1 MNSSL
6 IYKALTGKKWMQ
18 ESNFDLTANIEG
30 YLINCGW
37 YTGRK
42 IDIEH
47 IIEAWKADKYKIF
60 NSAIVFIQS
69 FNGLNIAHEAYRGK
83 EKDFSYF
90 NSIKATEGID
100 PAWIFEEYSLKAGSD
115 LLPIGFGYS
124 EHLTYFIDPSFK
136 FYGGYNDYFCKIGD
150 SVNSF
155 FNNIFY
161 EKKLYSIVSN

>member
-1 MNSSL
+1 
-6 IYKALTGKKWMQ
+6 MQ
-18 ESNFDLTANIEG
+18 ESNFDLNANIEE

-37 YTGRK
+37 YKGRK
-42 IDIEH
+42 TDIEH
-47 IIEAWKADKYKIF
+47 TVEAWKADKYKIF
-60 NSAIVFIQS
+60 NSAIVFVQS

-100 PAWIFEEYSLKAGSD
+100 PAWIIEEYSLKAGND

-136 FYGGYNDYFCKIGD
+136 FYGGYDDYFCKIGD

-161 EKKLYSIVSN
+161 EKNFIQL

>member
-1 MNSSL
+1 VNPSF
-6 IYKALTGKKWMQ
+6 IYKVLTGKKWMQ
-18 ESNFDLTANIEG
+18 EFNFDLNANTEE
-30 YLINCGW
+30 YLINFGW

-42 IDIEH
+42 IDIER
-47 IIEAWKADKYKIF
+47 IIEAWKADNYKIF
-60 NSAIVFIQS
+60 NSAIVFVQS
-69 FNGLNIAHEAYRGK
+69 FNGLNIAHEVYRGK

-115 LLPIGFGYS
+115 LLPIGLGYS

-136 FYGGYNDYFCKIGD
+136 FYGGYDDYFCKIGRA
-150 SVNSF
+150 VNSF

-161 EKKLYSIVSN
+161 EKNFIQL